1 MPHFRF
7 LQRFCGYPVISR
19 IALVSVPLILSL
31 RRPEFI
37 DGAKDS
43 ATTFYPLSFI
53 LYPFSSFFINFRAD
67 RMKTGESNEQ

>member
-43 ATTFYPLSFI
+43 ATTFILYLLSFI
-53 LYPFSSFFINFRAD
+53 LFHPFSL
-67 RMKTGESNEQ
+67 TLEQTE